1 MEQVE
6 VEVEHEPFPTT
17 FGLYHLGLRARPD
30 HLREDG
36 RHIYAV
42 PTLVIIMS
50 WLPGASPPMARR
62 RRRSPLP
69 RRPGRTPAPLTLR
82 TDRLERWRRR
92 ADQGATGKVQ

>member
-50 WLPGASPPMARR
+50 WLILGQVPRWLAVAGGALCLVGVVVS
-62 RRRSPLP
+62 RS
-69 RRPGRTPAPLTLR
+69 RS
-82 TDRLERWRRR
+82 R
-92 ADQGATGKVQ
+92 ADRKASAQPAEEASVLS